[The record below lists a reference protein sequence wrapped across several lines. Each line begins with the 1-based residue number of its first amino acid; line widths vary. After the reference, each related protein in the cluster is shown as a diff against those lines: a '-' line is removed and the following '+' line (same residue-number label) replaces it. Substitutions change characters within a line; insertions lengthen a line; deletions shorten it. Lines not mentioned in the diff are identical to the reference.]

1 MSYKLKFSKKF
12 KLIFKIIVINV
23 CLFSILFLFLEIV
36 SRLVYPEFTNNV
48 HSPSISRGININFAS
63 DEDNIFR
70 TRSLH
75 KRHSQT
81 SFGKDII
88 IFGDSITGGYG
99 TAYEDIYWRKMQ
111 RMLNLSSKES
121 YNIFTWT
128 NYGYNSGD
136 LSQKVKN
143 ALNTFTKK
151 PNLIIYQ
158 FNFNDIFPFTQK
170 DLQTGNDRTD
180 KKFSNLLIKNTL
192 FKNFAKFRYEHL
204 NSSTF
209 VRVLG
214 NKIGI
219 WMRSINDSC
228 EEKNYYALGEY
239 TWSHGSKAFNESSEK
254 LWETF
259 ETHLKEFNKFA
270 NQLGVE
276 FIVLVSPILFDVDP
290 NLEQHTDTLLKDFS
304 CATIFP
310 RQRLQ
315 KLSQKIGFQL
325 VDPLDYIK
333 KGYENRLKE
342 KNFTPFFFRRG

>member
-1 MSYKLKFSKKF
+1 MSYKSKFSKKF
-12 KLIFKIIVINV
+12 KLLFKIIVINV
-23 CLFSILFLFLEIV
+23 FLFSILFLILEIV

-48 HSPSISRGININFAS
+48 FSRSKTRGINVNFTS
-63 DEDNIFR
+63 IVKGIKVDNEDNIFS

-75 KRHSQT
+75 KGYSQK

-219 WMRSINDSC
+219 WMRNINDS
-228 EEKNYYALGEY
+228 
-239 TWSHGSKAFNESSEK
+239 
-254 LWETF
+254 
-259 ETHLKEFNKFA
+259 
-270 NQLGVE
+270 
-276 FIVLVSPILFDVDP
+276 
-290 NLEQHTDTLLKDFS
+290 
-304 CATIFP
+304 
-310 RQRLQ
+310 
-315 KLSQKIGFQL
+315 
-325 VDPLDYIK
+325 
-333 KGYENRLKE
+333 
-342 KNFTPFFFRRG
+342 